1 MSPRIVLP
9 FFVLAL
15 FAAAAAAD
23 GDGERAALARLVGE
37 IDQLAPCP
45 AGRDPGRYER
55 QHGYCRGNAG
65 HARLDKRNFF
75 GTYLARIFTRLVRA

>member
-1 MSPRIVLP
+1 MLPKTVLP
-9 FFVLAL
+9 FFARAL
-15 FAAAAAAD
+15 FAAAAAVAD

-37 IDQLAPCP
+37 IDQWAPCA

-65 HARLDKRNFF
+65 HARFEKETFSEL
-75 GTYLARIFTRLVRA
+75 T